1 MDLDLSGGQAPWP
14 WAVPPPC
21 HQTLLPSPSLEG
33 GTREAGPGQLGC
45 RPDCNWKLCSFLAP
59 PGGLGSPGKRKQVC
73 EPSPQWLRWA
83 KPQAALPMCTSTQVP
98 CQICQQYCSEEKMEM
113 ATRHRSH
120 SQEVAESQDQDLVW
134 PFPNLESVPSAISLP
149 CEHRNLPIE
158 AFSHTLILSTAKE
171 TIWLFWDAPDHV
183 KFKSLILGNLTGPGQ
198 YS

>member
-1 MDLDLSGGQAPWP
+1 MDPDLSGGQAPWP

-98 CQICQQYCSEEKMEM
+98 CQICVNSTVLKRKWRWQHGTGHTARKWQNPKIRTWFGHFQTWNLSLQPYRC
-113 ATRHRSH
+113 
-120 SQEVAESQDQDLVW
+120 LVNTGT
-134 PFPNLESVPSAISLP
+134 FP
-149 CEHRNLPIE
+149 
-158 AFSHTLILSTAKE
+158 
-171 TIWLFWDAPDHV
+171 
-183 KFKSLILGNLTGPGQ
+183 
-198 YS
+198 